1 MMNNFIGLRKPN
13 GRDDRKGRRKKVI
26 KKVSIILL
34 VGMLMVI
41 SSAPAFATEKQVVGW
56 VEIAAIY
63 PGNLKLKA
71 KLDTGARN
79 SSLNVKKLEY
89 FKRDDQTWVKFEI
102 RNFKDRMEHYEAKVV
117 RTAQIKRLGQKP
129 DTRQVITLGIC
140 VGNTY
145 KEVEVNLTDRTGFNY
160 QMLIGRSFLK
170 GSFIVDP
177 EASFV
182 SQPECTRLDEK

>member
-1 MMNNFIGLRKPN
+1 MIARGKEQMM
-13 GRDDRKGRRKKVI
+13 I
-26 KKVSIILL
+26 KRVKIILL
-34 VGMLMVI
+34 VGMLMVG
-41 SSAPAFATEKQVVGW
+41 SSAPTFATEKQVVGW

-89 FKRDDQTWVKFEI
+89 FKRDDQTWVKFDI
-102 RNFKDRMEHYEAKVV
+102 RNFKDRMEQYEAKVV

-182 SQPECTRLDEK
+182 SQPECKRLDEK